1 MARAH
6 VRQVLQNPDGS
17 VLTGAEVRVLEDG
30 SLTLLA
36 QQLYTTDT
44 GASALS
50 NPFTCDDGVV
60 EFFLDVP
67 ERVRLGYTPPGGV
80 EQFATVDAEP
90 DASGLVQ
97 ANVAFAVTNGPVPGK
112 PLVGNNDGETA
123 TFKDLPVDPTAP
135 TGAGERQAN
144 PATTF
149 YVQSATHV
157 WAVTIDDSGHLN
169 TTAVT

>member
-17 VLTGAEVRVLEDG
+17 VLTGAEVRVLQDG
-30 SLTLLA
+30 SLTLIA
-36 QQLYTTDT
+36 QTMYTTDT
-44 GASALS
+44 GATVLT
-50 NPFTCDDGVV
+50 NPFTCTDGVV
-60 EFFLDVP
+60 EFYLDIP

-97 ANVAFAVTNGPVPGK
+97 SSVAFSVTNGPVPGK

-123 TFKDLPVDPTAP
+123 TFKDLPVDPGAP
-135 TGAGERQAN
+135 TGAGETQAN

-149 YVQSATHV
+149 YMQSATHV
-157 WAVTIDDSGHLN
+157 WAVTMDDSGHFIS
-169 TTAVT
+169 TAVT

>member
-30 SLTLLA
+30 SLVLLP

-44 GASALS
+44 GTTTLT
-50 NPFTCDDGVV
+50 NPFTCTDGVV
-60 EFFLDVP
+60 EFYLDVP
-67 ERVRLGYTPPGGV
+67 ARVRLGYTPPGGV

-90 DASGLVQ
+90 DSSGLVQ
-97 ANVAFAVTNGPVPGK
+97 ADVAFSITNGPVPGK
-112 PLVGNNDGETA
+112 PLVGNNDGTTA
-123 TFKDLPVDPTAP
+123 AFQDPPVDPSAP
-135 TGAGERQAN
+135 TGAGETEAN

-149 YVQSATHV
+149 YMQSATHI
-157 WAVTIDDSGHLN
+157 WAVTMDDSGHFI